1 MGYLISIF
9 GFMTN
14 VVTSYAQ
21 EVSQTVAA
29 AANAA
34 EYKTDECL
42 VYTNVLAKSYCQGG
56 FMMHFIAIIGLL
68 ALFLIVERAIT
79 LSRLTVDKTNLN
91 ENLFSMLLR
100 GELRQAI
107 AFCDR
112 RPAPLT
118 NTMKSGLV
126 QVLNKR
132 PDEEV
137 QVAMDAAVIRE
148 TPKLEGWTSF
158 LAVFGN
164 VAVLI
169 GLLGTIGGLIASFSG
184 VTKAD
189 AAEKAS
195 ILSRGI
201 SEALNCTAFGLAVA
215 IISILAYGFFQLRI
229 GRAVNDM
236 VESSMTMMNLVV
248 SNRDKMK
255 D

>member
-1 MGYLISIF
+1 
-9 GFMTN
+9 
-14 VVTSYAQ
+14 VDP
-21 EVSQTVAA
+21 QTTQGAVAITDQCA
-29 AANAA
+29 A
-34 EYKTDECL
+34 
-42 VYTNVLAKSYCQGG
+42 YTNFIAKSFCHGG
-56 FMMHFIAIIGLL
+56 VVMYIIAAVGLL
-68 ALFLIVERAIT
+68 TLFLIVERFFA

-118 NTMKSGLV
+118 NTLKAGLV

-132 PDEEV
+132 ADEEV
-137 QVAMDAAVIRE
+137 QVAMDASVIRE
-148 TPKLEGWTSF
+148 TPRIEGWTSF

-169 GLLGTIGGLIASFSG
+169 GLFGTIIGLIISFGG
-184 VTKAD
+184 VAEAD
-189 AAEKAS
+189 AAQKAAK
-195 ILSRGI
+195 LSQGI
-201 SEALNCTAFGLAVA
+201 SEALNCTAFGLLVA
-215 IISILAYGFFQLRI
+215 IIAIVSYGFFQIRI
-229 GRAVNDM
+229 GRVINDM
-236 VESSMTMMNLVV
+236 QESSMTLMNLVV

>member
-1 MGYLISIF
+1 MGIATIIYGSLLS
-9 GFMTN
+9 GLA
-14 VVTSYAQ
+14 SAQ
-21 EVSQTVAA
+21 EVSQAVAVAA
-29 AANAA
+29 GSSDIGADKCLEHAN
-34 EYKTDECL
+34 Y
-42 VYTNVLAKSYCQGG
+42 LARSYCQGG
-56 FMMHFIAIIGLL
+56 NVMHLIAIVGALS
-68 ALFLIVERAIT
+68 LFLIVERFIT
-79 LSRLTVDKTNLN
+79 LSRLMVDKTNLN

-118 NTMKSGLV
+118 NTMKAGLV

-148 TPKLEGWTSF
+148 TPRLEGWTSF

-164 VAVLI
+164 VSVLI
-169 GLLGTIGGLIASFSG
+169 GLLGTISGLIQSFAG

-189 AAEKAS
+189 AAQKAAM
-195 ILSRGI
+195 LSKGI
-201 SEALNCTAFGLAVA
+201 SEALNCTAFGLLVA
-215 IISILAYGFFQLRI
+215 IVTILSYGFFQLRI
-229 GRAVNDM
+229 GRAINDM
-236 VESSMTMMNLVV
+236 LESSMTLMNLVV